1 MRRAWHSQFLGS
13 TKGVPSSLLILSI
26 VGSGESLRR
35 ESSRKRAAGQTELG
49 VVRPKTANAIGPLP
63 IKESPLDFAE
73 DLNDKKEV
81 VE

>member
-1 MRRAWHSQFLGS
+1 
-13 TKGVPSSLLILSI
+13 
-26 VGSGESLRR
+26 
-35 ESSRKRAAGQTELG
+35 LG